1 MCVGGVPDSAEAG
14 AQLPTTQAAAGS
26 PQLEGWVWTL
36 KSRYTA
42 TPAPSP
48 QHSWTLQTPTAFGL
62 PVLLFYPVAG
72 VKISVQNSKI

>member
-1 MCVGGVPDSAEAG
+1 MGGFPDSAEAG

-26 PQLEGWVWTL
+26 PQPEGLVWTL
-36 KSRYTA
+36 KSSRTA

-48 QHSWTLQTPTAFGL
+48 QRSWTLQTPTAFGL